1 MIDGLKNRTK
11 GSIKHRLRQIRAGAC
26 KIDGNYDE
34 AVRILEEYE
43 REKWSDDELKQL
55 VALIRIHG
63 NNSSKISEF
72 MESKT

>member
-1 MIDGLKNRTK
+1 MCTYGVDYQRMIDGLKNRTK

-43 REKWSDDELKQL
+43 REKWSDDR
-55 VALIRIHG
+55 A
-63 NNSSKISEF
+63 SEF
-72 MESKT
+72 LTQMS